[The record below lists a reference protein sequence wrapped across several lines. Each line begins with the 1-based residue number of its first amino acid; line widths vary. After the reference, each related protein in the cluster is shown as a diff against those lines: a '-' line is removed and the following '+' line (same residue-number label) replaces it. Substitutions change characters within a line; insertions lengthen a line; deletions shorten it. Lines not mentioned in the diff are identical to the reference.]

1 METKKTLSS
10 AAQVRDEV
18 ERILSS
24 PKFVRSARLGRF
36 LRYAVERTLEERTGD
51 LKESVLAIEVFDRKP
66 DYDSRI
72 DSVVRVEARRLR
84 SKLREYYETDGR
96 NSVLVFEIPEGTYV
110 PRWSAG
116 PPSHRPTPATG
127 GVAVLP
133 FANLSPDPDQEY
145 FCDGITDE
153 IIVMLSRSH
162 GLNVV
167 ARTSAFQF
175 KNSNVDIREIGSR
188 LGAGV
193 IVAGSVRKAGD
204 QVRITAQLVDAA
216 SGYQLASKTLDGSLQ
231 DVFAMQERV
240 AAAVTE
246 SVAATLN
253 LAVAAVECS
262 DQSDNVEAYNSYL
275 KGRYRWNRQTIE
287 GFRTAASEFRN
298 CIARHPAY
306 APAYAGLADCYCM
319 LATYGAESPAEAA
332 AIVHQAA
339 GMAIRLDGRLGEA
352 YTTLAGTLS
361 FYEWKWEE
369 GARHF
374 RRAIELRPG
383 YALAHHWFGMHLA
396 ALGRLEEAD
405 RELSAA
411 LRLDPLSADINT
423 SVAILTYYRRD
434 FELSAEQVEQAFDLD
449 PGFPAAWDLL
459 GRVRIQQN
467 RFEEALGC
475 FGKAAPRTSV
485 ALNLGWTGG
494 VFGLWGKRDKARAV
508 LRKLHRMSGHDP
520 ASPLALALTYVGLG
534 DHDNALKWLEIGA
547 ERHAVLLSWVGIDP
561 YFENVGRDVRFAG
574 ILRHI
579 GVVA

>member
-1 METKKTLSS
+1 LS
-10 AAQVRDEV
+10 AHAQVRDEV

-51 LKESVLAIEVFDRKP
+51 LKESVLAMEVFDRKP

-84 SKLREYYETDGR
+84 SKLREYYETEGR
-96 NSVLVFEIPEGTYV
+96 NAALVLDIPEGTYV
-110 PRWSAG
+110 PRWSSG
-116 PPSHRPTPATG
+116 PPSHRSTSATG
-127 GVAVLP
+127 SVAVLP

-153 IIVMLSRSH
+153 ILVMLSRTQ
-162 GLNVV
+162 GLKVV

-193 IVAGSVRKAGD
+193 IVEGGVRKAGD
-204 QVRITAQLVDAA
+204 QVRITAQIVDAA

-231 DVFAMQERV
+231 DVFAMQERT
-240 AAAVTE
+240 AAAVAE
-246 SVAATLN
+246 SLAAALN
-253 LAVAAVECS
+253 LAVASVERP
-262 DQSDNVEAYNSYL
+262 DHGDNVEAYNLYL

-287 GFRTAASEFRN
+287 GFRSAASEFRN

-319 LATYGAESPAEAA
+319 LATYGAEPPTEAA
-332 AIVHQAA
+332 AIIHEAA
-339 GMAIRLDGRLGEA
+339 QEAIRLDGRLAEA
-352 YTTLAGTLS
+352 YTALAGTLS
-361 FYEWKWEE
+361 FYEWKWEDGE
-369 GARHF
+369 RHF

-396 ALGRLEEAD
+396 ALGRLDEAD
-405 RELSAA
+405 QELAAA

-434 FELSAEQVEQAFDLD
+434 FELSAEQVQEAFDLD

-459 GRVRIQQN
+459 GRVRLQQS
-467 RFEEALGC
+467 RFEEALEC
-475 FGKAAPRTSV
+475 FDKAAPRSSV

-494 VFGLWGKRDKARAV
+494 VFGLWGKKGKSRAI
-508 LRKLHRMSGHDP
+508 LRRLHGMAGRDP

-534 DHDNALKWLEIGA
+534 DHDNALKWLGIGA
-547 ERHAVLLSWVGIDP
+547 EGHAVLLSWVGIDP
-561 YFENVGRDVRFAG
+561 YFENVGRDVRLAG
-574 ILRHI
+574 ILRRI